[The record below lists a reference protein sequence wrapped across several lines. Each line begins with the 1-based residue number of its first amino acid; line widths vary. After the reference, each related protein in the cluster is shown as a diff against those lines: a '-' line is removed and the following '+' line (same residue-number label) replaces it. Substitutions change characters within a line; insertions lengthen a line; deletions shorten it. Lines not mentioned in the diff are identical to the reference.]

1 MNNPVLG
8 KIMENVKKHRDT
20 QQTEEETIQQQN
32 QIFHRKS
39 ISNRNEKTQISMNK
53 PVYLGL
59 SILDLSKTVM
69 YELWYDY
76 LKQKYDGNVKLCY
89 MDIDSFIVHVKID
102 DIYKDNAEDV
112 EKRFDTWANGR

>member
-32 QIFHRKS
+32 QIFHRTS

-76 LKQKYDGNVKLCY
+76 LKPKYGENVKLFY
-89 MDIDSFIVHVKID
+89 MDTDSFIVHVKTD
-102 DIYKDNAEDV
+102 DIYKDIA
-112 EKRFDTWANGR
+112 

>member
-39 ISNRNEKTQISMNK
+39 TSNRNEKTQISMNK